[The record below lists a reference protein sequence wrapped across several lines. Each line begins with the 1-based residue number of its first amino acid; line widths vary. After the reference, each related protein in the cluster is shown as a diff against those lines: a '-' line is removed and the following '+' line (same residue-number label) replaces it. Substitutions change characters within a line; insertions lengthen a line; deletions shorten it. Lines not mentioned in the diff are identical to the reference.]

1 MRFVRALAPL
11 AFVLLASGAGLSTV
25 MLAGCSRVEQA
36 PAVSYTLLDG
46 RHGDLASL
54 RGHVVLV
61 NFWAT
66 DCAPCVEEMPAM
78 VENWRRFSPQG
89 FETLAVSMSYD
100 APALVSNFAQSR
112 ALPFPVVIDNTG
124 EIAHRFGGVQYTPCR
139 YRATADRTYT
149 PTSLLINKRGE
160 IVRRWVGKTDFAE
173 LAPLITRLDAQT

>member
-11 AFVLLASGAGLSTV
+11 ACLAIASGTGLALA

-46 RHGDLASL
+46 RRSELAAL
-54 RGHVVLV
+54 RGRVVLV

-66 DCAPCVEEMPAM
+66 SCAPCVEEMPDLVA
-78 VENWRRFSPQG
+78 NWRRFSPQG
-89 FETLAVSMSYD
+89 FETLAVSMAYD

-124 EIAHRFGGVQYTPCR
+124 EIAHRFGDVQF
-139 YRATADRTYT
+139 T

-160 IVRRWVGKTDFAE
+160 IVRRWVGKTDFAA
-173 LAPLITRLDAQT
+173 LAPVIAQLDAER

>member
-11 AFVLLASGAGLSTV
+11 ASVLLASAIGLSSV

-46 RHGDLASL
+46 RRSDLASL

-78 VENWRRFSPQG
+78 VDNWRRFSPQG
-89 FETLAVSMSYD
+89 FETLAVSMSWD

-124 EIAHRFGGVQYTPCR
+124 EIAHRFGGVQYTP
-139 YRATADRTYT
+139 
-149 PTSLLINKRGE
+149 TSLLINKRGE

-173 LAPLITRLDAQT
+173 LAPLIARLDAET